1 MEYIKVENGIIT
13 AHYAG
18 DEPEEG
24 CIPIEGKFWGS
35 VNEPVEWYDDSWN
48 RIDDMKLYA
57 TDKKK
62 IPDGMKINDEG
73 TDLVEMM
80 DEEKVLAG
88 QKPVPFGRKIE
99 GGRLVDKT
107 WREMWLDGDI
117 TTEDY
122 GRIKRMER
130 DNLLSSTDKY
140 MISDFP
146 VDEAYRERIRL
157 YRQVLR
163 DITQSAEWP
172 DVEIPQVP
180 QH

>member
-1 MEYIKVENGIIT
+1 MEYIKIENGIIT

-18 DEPEEG
+18 DMVDED
-24 CIPIEGKFWGS
+24 CIPLEGEFWGC
-35 VNEPVEWYDDSWN
+35 VGEPVEWYDERWN
-48 RIDDMKLYA
+48 RIDDMTLYA
-57 TDKKK
+57 TGKRPL
-62 IPDGMKINDEG
+62 PDGMRINDEG
-73 TDLVEMM
+73 TGLVELT
-80 DEEKVLAG
+80 EEEMVLAG

-107 WREMWLDGDI
+107 RREMWLDGDI

-122 GRIKRMER
+122 GRSKRMER
-130 DNLLSSTDKY
+130 DSLLSSTDKY

-157 YRQVLR
+157 YRQTLR

-172 DVEIPQVP
+172 DVDIPQVP
-180 QH
+180 QA

>member
-24 CIPIEGKFWGS
+24 CIPIEGEFWGS
-35 VNEPVEWYDDSWN
+35 VNEPVEWYDESWN
-48 RIDDMKLYA
+48 RIDDMTLYA
-57 TDKKK
+57 TGKRE
-62 IPDGMKINDEG
+62 IPDGMKINNEG

-80 DEEKVLAG
+80 EDEKILAG

-107 WREMWLDGDI
+107 RREMWLDGDI

-146 VDEAYRERIRL
+146 VDEVYREKIRL
-157 YRQVLR
+157 YRQELR

-172 DVEIPQVP
+172 DVEIPQEP
-180 QH
+180 QY